1 MARLDLDFN
10 DSYNCRLLAGIIDCL
25 SELWTI
31 GQRLYNV
38 VTNDA
43 DITELVGRIA
53 SLKVAMAEPYT
64 RNDYFTMSRPPPPTY
79 PEFIKVVL
87 EGVLRLKLFDTKSLL
102 KSLKRLVFFTER

>member
-53 SLKVAMAEPYT
+53 SLKVAMAEPYS
-64 RNDYFTMSRPPPPTY
+64 RNDYFMMLRPPPTY
-79 PEFIKVVL
+79 PDFIKVML
-87 EGVLRLKLFDTKSLL
+87 EEVLRQKLFDTKSLL
-102 KSLKRLVFFTER
+102 KSLKRFVFFTKR